1 MKLCLKILA
10 IVIVAA
16 SVVSLIG
23 CAAPSHFSYSNVTLS
38 LSYTPCYDNCP
49 ALTYNPA
56 NLDALVTSGPGA
68 SGCDNVF
75 ATVTNAP
82 ANITYTLYPTPSLV
96 IPKPSGTTEYGQPV
110 GPVGNINYGN
120 GTTNFYCAPG
130 TLPIY
135 TGAALEQAQAMG
147 IPQGDVML
155 VAGVPNNPNTPS
167 SSCVLPTSPGCT
179 TFVQLFQIYN
189 QGSPTGPPTVEL
201 FPSTPSGY
209 ITSAV
214 TLNTRPP
221 SASCPA
227 CQNQFQFNGFAVGAP
242 PCLSSTACLINGTA
256 YPLFTT
262 DNKVLWLAGPGGTTG
277 TAGTAINGGNATYG
291 TITSTGLY
299 TAPAAVPPGS
309 TSYPQVLVVAQ
320 AEIVPTQTVTAYV
333 TIVP

>member
-16 SVVSLIG
+16 TVYSLIG
-23 CAAPSHFSYSNVTLS
+23 CAAPAHFSYSNVTLS

-49 ALTYNPA
+49 PLTYNPA
-56 NLDALVTSGPGA
+56 NTDALVTSGPGA

-82 ANITYTLYPTPSLV
+82 ANITYTLYPTPSLI
-96 IPKPSGTTEYGQPV
+96 IPKPSGLTQQAS
-110 GPVGNINYGN
+110 PVGNINFGD
-120 GTTNFYCAPG
+120 GTTTFYCAPG
-130 TLPIY
+130 TLPVY

-147 IPQGDVML
+147 IPQGDVEL

-209 ITSAV
+209 VTSAV

-227 CQNQFQFNGFAVGAP
+227 CQNQFQFNGFAIGAP
-242 PCLSSTACLINGTA
+242 PCLTSTACLINGTA
-256 YPLFTT
+256 YPLYST
-262 DNKVLWLAGPGGTTG
+262 DNKVLWLVGQGGTSG
-277 TAGTAINGGNATYG
+277 TAGTAVLGGNTTYG

-299 TAPAAVPPGS
+299 TAPAAVPTGS
-309 TSYPQVLVVAQ
+309 PYPQVLVVAE